1 MRKQVTGMAMTLA
14 ALLTSACVEVGSE
27 EDEGELLEE
36 TESEVIG
43 GDVITPDNSG
53 MVMLGTSQGTC
64 SGTLMTNRTVLTAEH
79 CFAPNEFAPGV
90 SVRMGSQL
98 AFGVSIT
105 RHPSADAAVLQLTTP
120 LVMNGSTTNHQVQLY
135 PHQTNTLAPNTMLT
149 CRGYGI
155 NDWNANSGAG
165 ILRTADLP
173 VRGVNFIWWF
183 QHYDLAV
190 NNNARGQFL
199 AFGDSGGSCMRQLP
213 TGERVLAG
221 VTSTVYNH
229 WDATFNGLVS
239 AETIRP
245 WYESLV
251 APSTDVTQQ
260 WGTWGDIPVPAD
272 FTGDGY
278 ADFVVWRPG
287 SGTWFVMNSQTRT
300 TFSQQWGQHGD
311 IPVRADFDSDGR
323 ADFVI
328 FRPSTGVWWTIRSST
343 GAVTWQQW
351 GTAGD
356 IPIPEDYDGDGK
368 TDYAVFRPSSATFF
382 IIRSSTGAATGQSFG
397 IGTDIPVVSD
407 YDSDGKADLAVF
419 RPGVAL
425 WFVLNSSTGQT
436 TANQWGQA
444 GDIPTA
450 AHVRC
455 HAPGANGLTVFRPAP
470 AGFWVSGNGPKAIG
484 QQGDV
489 PVMANYRGL
498 SSPDHA
504 VWRPSTGMWFVATN
518 PTGC

>member
-1 MRKQVTGMAMTLA
+1 MAMTLA
-14 ALLTSACVEVGSE
+14 TLLTSACVEVGSE
-27 EDEGELLEE
+27 EDDGEIYDE

-43 GDVITPDNSG
+43 GDVIAPDNSG
-53 MVMLGTSQGTC
+53 MVLLGTSQGTC
-64 SGTLMTNRTVLTAEH
+64 SGTLMTNRTVLTATH

-90 SVRMGSQL
+90 SARMGSQL

-120 LVMNGSTTNHQVQLY
+120 LAMNGSTTNHQVQLY
-135 PHQTNTLAPNTMLT
+135 PQPTNTLAPNTMLT

-155 NDWNANSGAG
+155 NDWNANSGSG
-165 ILRTADLP
+165 ILRTAELP
-173 VRGVNFIWWF
+173 VRGVNFTWWF

-190 NNNARGQFL
+190 NNNSRGQFL
-199 AFGDSGGSCMRQLP
+199 AFGDSGGSCIRQLP

-221 VTSTVYNH
+221 VTSNVYNH

-260 WGTWGDIPVPAD
+260 WGTWGDIPVPGD
-272 FTGDGY
+272 FDGDRF

-287 SGTWFVMNSQTRT
+287 SGTWFVMNSQTRAT
-300 TFSQQWGQHGD
+300 SAQQWGQQGD
-311 IPVRADFDSDGR
+311 IPVRADIDGDGR
-323 ADFVI
+323 SDFAI
-328 FRPSTGVWWTIRSST
+328 FRPSTGVWAVIRSST
-343 GAVTWQQW
+343 GAVTTQQW

-368 TDYAVFRPSSATFF
+368 TDYAVFRPSSSTFF
-382 IIRSSTGAATGQSFG
+382 IIRSSTGAASGQVFG

-407 YDSDGKADLAVF
+407 YDADGKADLAVY

-425 WFVLNSSTGQT
+425 WFVQNSSTGQT
-436 TANQWGQA
+436 TASQWGQP

-455 HAPGANGLTVFRPAP
+455 RAGSNGLTVFRPAP
-470 AGFWVSGNGPKAIG
+470 AGFWVGGRAPKAIG

-489 PVMANYRGL
+489 PVMANFRGL
-498 SSPDHA
+498 SSPDYA
-504 VWRPSTGMWFVATN
+504 VWRPSTGTWFVATN
-518 PTGC
+518 PNGC